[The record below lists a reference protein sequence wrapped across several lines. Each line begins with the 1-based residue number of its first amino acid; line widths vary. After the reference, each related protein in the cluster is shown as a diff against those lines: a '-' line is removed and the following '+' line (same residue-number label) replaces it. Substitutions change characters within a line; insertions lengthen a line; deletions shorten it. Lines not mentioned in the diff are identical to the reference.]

1 MAKGAGSRGQSGGE
15 GEGAGSESGREDDE
29 DSEEMKN
36 KKDGEE
42 RSNWTQIG
50 VAFRNK
56 DGSFNVQLD
65 SVPVDGRFNLR
76 PFPERKQS

>member
-1 MAKGAGSRGQSGGE
+1 MTQKQNTIDLSQHERVGAYHVR
-15 GEGAGSESGREDDE
+15 
-29 DSEEMKN
+29 N
-36 KKDGEE
+36 YKKDGEE